1 LSGTVTA
8 EELTER
14 ALLLAGAAVVLLVV
28 VDRLKTVRLPKVLP
42 RARRNEPAVLAIVQE
57 PTVRY
62 RRTPLWRRIFALGS
76 LGVLSV
82 VIGVILAV
90 LLAVVVIG
98 ALLALGSFS

>member
-1 LSGTVTA
+1 VTA
-8 EELTER
+8 EELTNR

-28 VDRLKTVRLPKVLP
+28 VDRLKTVRLPRMLP

-57 PTVRY
+57 PTLRY
-62 RRTPLWRRIFALGS
+62 RRTPIWRRIFALGS

-82 VIGVILAV
+82 VIGVLVAIFLAV
-90 LLAVVVIG
+90 IVIG